1 MWLVLWLAF
10 LVWLEDVGS
19 EPHTSN
25 VGKILEA
32 FQHFSTIQVFWRR
45 RFDLWS
51 RQALTDLTDR
61 SLPQEHVRRHL
72 V

>member
-10 LVWLEDVGS
+10 PVWLEDVGS

-32 FQHFSTIQVFWRR
+32 FQPSKCFGG
-45 RFDLWS
+45 
-51 RQALTDLTDR
+51 ADLTCGQDK
-61 SLPQEHVRRHL
+61 P
-72 V
+72 